1 MTIFGGIIRHM
12 CYQSMG
18 SMFTVERSIRK
29 DHILVTWG
37 PYAIVRHPSYT
48 GLLIVFIGMILIHG
62 TKVRISIISIV
73 TNTKSITAG
82 LLGAGEWRI
91 GKHGDEKSDR
101 ICLCTACIYHSLCSI
116 WTDVERG

>member
-12 CYQSMG
+12 CYQAMG
-18 SMFTVERSIRK
+18 RMFTVKRIMLK
-29 DHILVTWG
+29 DHILIKSG

-62 TKVRISIISIV
+62 TKVRISIILIV

-82 LLGAGEWRI
+82 LLGAGEWCI
-91 GKHGDEKSDR
+91 GKHGDENSDR
-101 ICLCTACIYHSLCSI
+101 ICFWIACIYHSLCSI
-116 WTDVERG
+116 RTDVERG